1 MEIYGDIQNSK
12 ISHKHAYSYV
22 FIIQGVSG
30 KSDRITFKLRI

>member
-22 FIIQGVSG
+22 FIIVLHLNN
-30 KSDRITFKLRI
+30 IFE